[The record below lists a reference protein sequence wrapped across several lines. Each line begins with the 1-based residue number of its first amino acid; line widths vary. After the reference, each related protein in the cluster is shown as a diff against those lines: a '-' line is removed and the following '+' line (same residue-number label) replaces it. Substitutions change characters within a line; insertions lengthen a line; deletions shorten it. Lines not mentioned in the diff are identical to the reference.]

1 MAYFPKNVARQL
13 VHGLHFH
20 NVRGDCFGGVTAAI
34 VALPLAL
41 AFGVSSGAGAI
52 AGLYGAII
60 VGFFAALFGGT
71 PSQISGPTGP
81 MTVVMGTVFIAVTAN
96 NPENGVA
103 IAFTIVM
110 LGGLFQI
117 LFGLLQIGKY
127 VTLMPYTVI
136 SGFMSGVGI
145 IIILIE
151 LGPLLGHPSSANV
164 MESIHNL
171 PTHLQTIN
179 PAALSLGILTLAI
192 VFGMP
197 RRLNQIIPSPL
208 FALIVGTLV
217 SVVVLSNGA
226 VPRIGEIPTGL
237 PTLHLPVIEFSQLK
251 TIFGYGLML
260 GILGSIDSLLTSLVA
275 DNITQTQHDS
285 DRELIGQGI
294 GNMISGLC
302 GGLPG
307 AGATMRTVVNVKAGG
322 RTPLSGIVHALMLL
336 LIVFGAGE
344 LTEPIPH
351 AVLAGILI
359 KVGIDIIDWS
369 FLKRA
374 HRVSLKAAG
383 VMYGVVLL
391 TVFVDLVTAVGVGVF
406 VANML
411 TIKRL
416 TDFQIESIKA
426 ISDGSNDRILN
437 DEERYLLNYSKGK
450 ILLFHLSGPMSF
462 GAAKAI
468 SQQLSLV
475 RAYDVLI
482 LDLAEVPQLGVT
494 ASLAIENMVKEAN
507 NNYHEVYIVGA
518 HGEVEDRLHRLHVF
532 DRIPADHLVMTR
544 LEALQKATH
553 IVEKAVVDKVQP
565 RIRRTLPMKSNP
577 IDAPLPIHRRSE
589 PATPMNTD

>member
-1 MAYFPKNVARQL
+1 MAYFPQHFARNF
-13 VHGLHFH
+13 VHGLHFR

-52 AGLYGAII
+52 AGLYGAIA
-60 VGFFAALFGGT
+60 VGFSAALFGGT

-81 MTVVMGTVFIAVTAN
+81 MTVVMGTVFVAMTAG
-96 NPENGVA
+96 NPDNGVA

-117 LFGLLQIGKY
+117 LFGILQIGKY

-145 IIILIE
+145 IIILIQ

-164 MESIHNL
+164 VDSIQNF
-171 PTHLQTIN
+171 PAHLQTLN
-179 PAALSLGILTLAI
+179 PQAFGLGILTLAI

-208 FALIVGTLV
+208 FALIIGTLI
-217 SVVVLSNGA
+217 SVLALSGDA

-237 PTLHLPVIEFSQLK
+237 PTLHFPVIELSQMK
-251 TIFGYGLML
+251 TILSYGLML

-294 GNMISGLC
+294 GNLISGLI

-322 RTPLSGIVHALMLL
+322 RTPLSGIIHALLLL
-336 LIVFGAGE
+336 LIVFGAGD
-344 LTEPIPH
+344 LTESIPH

-383 VMYGVVLL
+383 VMYGVVVL
-391 TVFVDLVTAVGVGVF
+391 TVFVDLVTAVAVGVF

-416 TDFQIESIKA
+416 TDFQIDSIKA

-437 DEERYLLNYSKGK
+437 DEERYLLHHSRGK

-482 LDLAEVPQLGVT
+482 LDVGEVPQLGVT

-507 NNYHEVYIVGA
+507 RNSHDVYVVGA
-518 HGEVEDRLHRLHVF
+518 KGEVRDRLHRLQVF
-532 DRIPADHLVMTR
+532 DRVPPEHIVMNR
-544 LEALQKATH
+544 LDALQQASET
-553 IVEKAVVDKVQP
+553 IAQP
-565 RIRRTLPMKSNP
+565 KIERTERRTKLPMN
-577 IDAPLPIHRRSE
+577 
-589 PATPMNTD
+589 